1 MKKILA
7 LSLLPIVLSFNTY
20 SLETDQF
27 IASKVVIKDSADV
40 LNNYFQVQ
48 INKALDKANEK
59 GTEKVKC
66 SEVADMVMNN
76 LVGGKY
82 FGISK
87 VSQFAKKSPDVD
99 KFPDSSISDREYA
112 KMTYY
117 ENSDITLKL
126 APLARTININGIYMG
141 TDKLGHFALVGRN
154 YYHNYLSFKNK
165 GQDSETA
172 KRNAILKGFATERGI
187 LGFMIGGVL
196 SFGDL
201 EANYEGMNFAINM
214 CEGDNPHI
222 ILKNGRFEKNENNL
236 FDIRNYFNP
245 RMDESFHFSF
255 WRPGLYKR
263 ILPKLKK
270 EYCETKDDPMYL
282 ERIAKYPS
290 LLTENLN
297 DRLINEVILSVPKF
311 DRKLQDVTT
320 FCNQ

>member
-1 MKKILA
+1 MKKLLTFSL
-7 LSLLPIVLSFNTY
+7 LSLGFSFQTNA
-20 SLETDQF
+20 LETDQF
-27 IASKVVIKDSADV
+27 IASKVVIKDSSEV
-40 LNNYFQVQ
+40 LNKYFDLQ
-48 INKALDKANEK
+48 IEKALDKANSK
-59 GTEKVKC
+59 NTNKIKC

-87 VSQFAKKSPDVD
+87 VSQFAKKSPEVD
-99 KFPDSSISDREYA
+99 KFPDSSISDRDYA

-154 YYHNYLSFKNK
+154 YYHNYLSYKKK
-165 GQDSETA
+165 GQSTDEA
-172 KRNAILKGFATERGI
+172 KKNAILKGFATERGV

-196 SFGDL
+196 SYGDL
-201 EANYEGMNFAINM
+201 EANYEGMTFAINM
-214 CEGDNPHI
+214 CEGENPHL
-222 ILKNGRFEKNENNL
+222 ILNNGRFEKNEKNL

-255 WRPGLYKR
+255 WRPGLFKR
-263 ILPKLKK
+263 IFPKLKK

-282 ERIAKYPS
+282 ERIAKYPKM
-290 LLTENLN
+290 LTENLN
-297 DRLINEVILSVPKF
+297 DRLIKETILNVAKF
-311 DRKLQDVTT
+311 DRKLQDVKS
-320 FCNQ
+320 FCD